1 MATYV
6 IDEVERLKNFFKVL
20 SEQTRVSIILLLRDN
35 PLSVSEITLHL
46 KMEQSAISHQLRI
59 LYNERFVTFKRQGK
73 AKIYEICDNHIYEII
88 AQARE
93 HVAE

>member
-6 IDEVERLKNFFKVL
+6 IDEVERLKDFFKVL